1 MSAARRRTACRSV
14 SVKRTHNRIPP
25 FLFKTKRNK
34 RRTSPSFRLLP
45 IISFQEEPDEPPK
58 VAQPT
63 ANEWRR
69 QNTAPPIDSPPQ
81 LLRPTLRL
89 FKFPPGRHF
98 DAIRLIDSSSR
109 PSNEWQVPPGGLGDI
124 TWPDGAGDTKPFFCC
139 SPANDKL
146 HHPAPPTPVPK
157 WQASRDPLTVVPHLS
172 VSPKRA
178 DVNGSA
184 SKAHVIISHDNVDR
198 LKLDFKSR
206 LKVEEA
212 PPVAVQVPPGGL
224 ETRTTWHNDWNGD
237 VDLETV
243 DASMYKHANH
253 RMQMSPVAL

>member
-1 MSAARRRTACRSV
+1 MKTSKHSSAHR
-14 SVKRTHNRIPP
+14 
-25 FLFKTKRNK
+25 
-34 RRTSPSFRLLP
+34 
-45 IISFQEEPDEPPK
+45 
-58 VAQPT
+58 QPT
-63 ANEWRR
+63 ATFTSDAATI
-69 QNTAPPIDSPPQ
+69 QIST
-81 LLRPTLRL
+81 RPTLRCYPIDGFVESS
-89 FKFPPGRHF
+89 FKLITSPTGGTWWHHVTRRRHH
-98 DAIRLIDSSSR
+98 
-109 PSNEWQVPPGGLGDI
+109 
-124 TWPDGAGDTKPFFCC
+124 GDTKPFFCC

-157 WQASRDPLTVVPHLS
+157 WQAARESSRDPLTGVPHLS